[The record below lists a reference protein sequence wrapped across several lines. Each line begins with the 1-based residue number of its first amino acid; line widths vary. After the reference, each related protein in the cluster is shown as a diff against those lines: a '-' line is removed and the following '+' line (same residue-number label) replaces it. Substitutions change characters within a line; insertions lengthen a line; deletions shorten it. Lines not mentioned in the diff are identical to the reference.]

1 MLGIDPKELPEVQGE
16 YAYNMMKDLKK
27 ARTLSE
33 AEEKFY
39 NFLRKKYEKE
49 QTNQE
54 HGAVQDTENDKP

>member
-16 YAYNMMKDLKK
+16 YAYSMMKDLKK
-27 ARTLSE
+27 ARVLSE

-39 NFLRKKYEKE
+39 NFLKKKYEKE

-54 HGAVQDTENDKP
+54 HGAV

>member
-27 ARTLSE
+27 ARKLSE

-39 NFLRKKYEKE
+39 NFLKEKYEKE
-49 QTNQE
+49 
-54 HGAVQDTENDKP
+54 